1 MTLRQPTERH
11 GGNARFDEE
20 VTNMVSKATA
30 SLDAWLTQAEEVL
43 QEQREQSLSPSSTGP
58 WNDAN
63 YDSIVTL
70 ATFEQGLAEL
80 LDQLCNRPG
89 RWVLIANDARR
100 ANWFWQA
107 LAFEDGSLIVEV
119 VSNRYLEST
128 ELQSPA
134 DEEKLEH
141 LEWEAPDPVTSP
153 NWRRVEATT
162 SPATAEVARQAV
174 QTLREVFRMVDEDRL
189 LLKTFAVADRGDTP
203 ASECVPVPESVPE
216 STGVQPSFRPTTEIW
231 ADYYRQLYPGHIH
244 PRNSFDSWKYATTAV
259 GVAEQLWEARER
271 ARLRWE
277 SENGDSPPDWPVA
290 HPPVVLWLPM
300 VANAACLVC
309 SWIARGSDATVESAG
324 HIARDHS
331 VEHGSDRDTVRQHR
345 VPISERDGPIDEA
358 LEQTWV

>member
-1 MTLRQPTERH
+1 MHAGCTALNRPAPPGFPGRPTTPSPCIRSIAIGGVLGSPVPRSRFLDVVPVKGAEMHPASMSQASITMVLDTSRGVEGPGAMTLRQPTERQ
-11 GGNARFDEE
+11 GVNARFDEE
-20 VTNMVSKATA
+20 VTTMVSKAAA

-128 ELQSPA
+128 ELQSSA
-134 DEEKLEH
+134 DEEKLTQ

-153 NWRRVEATT
+153 NWRRVEPTT
-162 SPATAEVARQAV
+162 SPATAEVAQQAV
-174 QTLREVFRMVDEDRL
+174 QTLREVFRMGDEDRL

-216 STGVQPSFRPTTEIW
+216 STGVEPSLDRKSTRLKSSHAQI
-231 ADYYRQLYPGHIH
+231 
-244 PRNSFDSWKYATTAV
+244 SYAV
-259 GVAEQLWEARER
+259 F
-271 ARLRWE
+271 
-277 SENGDSPPDWPVA
+277 
-290 HPPVVLWLPM
+290 
-300 VANAACLVC
+300 
-309 SWIARGSDATVESAG
+309 
-324 HIARDHS
+324 
-331 VEHGSDRDTVRQHR
+331 
-345 VPISERDGPIDEA
+345 
-358 LEQTWV
+358 